1 MNNEQI
7 ESLQDYAQL
16 EGSELGEGIDLLLQ
30 IKKYPYVY
38 SDKFL
43 RALNK
48 ELKEMYDH
56 MITNFEIVE
65 EDHVTTSKIRIL
77 VER

>member
-1 MNNEQI
+1 MNKRQI
-7 ESLQDYAQL
+7 EFLEDCAQL

-43 RALNK
+43 RALDK

-56 MITNFEIVE
+56 MMTNFEIVE
-65 EDHVTTSKIRIL
+65 EDHVITTKIRIL

>member
-1 MNNEQI
+1 MNKRQI
-7 ESLQDYAQL
+7 EFLEDCAQL

-30 IKKYPYVY
+30 MKKYSYVY
-38 SDKFL
+38 SDNFL

-48 ELKEMYDH
+48 EIKEMYDH
-56 MITNFEIVE
+56 MMTNFEIVE
-65 EDHVTTSKIRIL
+65 EDHITTTKIRIL